1 MKEKFVQKAFRL
13 AWYLIA
19 FGSFKLV
26 WSQNVSLANHTNTV
40 CSIKFTSDSHG
51 NRFLVS
57 SSTDGKINFWN
68 KADPNWSL
76 KDQINNGGSVNSII
90 SLPNEQLASSLDGN
104 IKVWS
109 VLNKTLIKTLTRYS
123 YGIFQLAISPN
134 QQMIASAENDYA
146 SRVWNISTGKCI
158 STMYGH
164 TNSVQSVVFFSNE
177 ILITGSYDTSIK
189 VWNITNVPGTCLRTL
204 TGHTLTV
211 VSLVVLPNSL
221 LASGAADSS
230 IKIWNVTN
238 GSCLATLSG
247 HSDYVF
253 GLTLLSN
260 GLLASG
266 SQDGTIK
273 IWSLTSFSCI
283 KVFFIFYLFKLV
295 FFSRLS

>member
-230 IKIWNVTN
+230 IKIWNVRPKI
-238 GSCLATLSG
+238 SC
-247 HSDYVF
+247 
-253 GLTLLSN
+253 
-260 GLLASG
+260 
-266 SQDGTIK
+266 K
-273 IWSLTSFSCI
+273 IDMW
-283 KVFFIFYLFKLV
+283 Y
-295 FFSRLS
+295 RLSDEQQIMLSKYSVNKVKIENRVTDNIYVYRMSDPGYFIKCYDMLK